1 MNQFVLE
8 RVVVSNWRF
17 SMAEKPTYESL
28 EKRIKELEKKAA
40 EHKQAE
46 EALKETEQKY
56 HHLTE
61 SLLDTVYEFD
71 RKGRFTYVNEAG
83 THMFGYSKEEILDGL
98 RVQDTMVEEVRDL
111 SQRAI
116 SEIFKGN
123 TTVGERT
130 FLRKDGTQFI
140 GEIHSGPIYKG
151 EEVVGVRGVLR
162 DITIS
167 KQAEEALRESE
178 LKFRGL
184 FDLSPQAIAVTEVET
199 GRLIDVND
207 TFCKVTKY
215 NKKEVLGRTTTELG
229 FYSKKDRNRFIGKLQ
244 PSGEIHGLEMDFKA
258 KDGSIINSVM
268 FARYIQLKGKT
279 FIITTFL
286 DMTERKRLE
295 SQLQQAYKMEAIG
308 TLAGGIAHDFNNLL
322 MGILGSTSLMLFN
335 IKSHHPH
342 YESLKNIE
350 KHVQSGAKLTKQLLG
365 IARGG
370 KYEVKPTDLNKL
382 LEKTS
387 EMFTRTSKDIRVYI
401 KYQTD
406 IWPVE
411 VDQSQIEQVL
421 LNLYV
426 NAWQAMPNGGDL
438 YLQSENV
445 FLDEDDV
452 RLLSLKPG
460 KCVRLSI
467 TDTGVG
473 MDEATTQRIF
483 DPFFTTKEMGRGTG
497 LGLASV
503 YGIIKNH
510 DGIID
515 VYSKK
520 GEGASFTI
528 YLPASDKQIIE
539 EKEMPREVLKGVEI
553 VLLVDDEDSIVDVG
567 EEILHM
573 MGYQVLA
580 ARSGKEAINIYQKNQ
595 ATIDIVILDM
605 IMPEMG
611 GEETYDKLKE
621 INPKVK
627 VLLSSGYSI
636 DGKAKEILEK
646 GCDGF
651 IQKPFTVEELSQK
664 IREILDKR

>member
-1 MNQFVLE
+1 MTK
-8 RVVVSNWRF
+8 R
-17 SMAEKPTYESL
+17 PTYEEL
-28 EKRIKELEKKAA
+28 VQRIKELEKKAV

-46 EALKETEQKY
+46 KALRESEQKY
-56 HHLTE
+56 QHLTE

-71 RKGRFTYVNEAG
+71 REGRFTYVNEAG
-83 THMFGYSKEEILDGL
+83 THMFGYSKEEILNGL

-140 GEIHSGPIYKG
+140 GQIHSGPIYKG
-151 EEVVGVRGVLR
+151 EEIVGVRGVLR

-215 NKKEVLGRTTTELG
+215 NREEVLGRTTTELG
-229 FYSKKDRNRFIGKLQ
+229 FYSKEDRNRFIGKLQ
-244 PSGEIHGLEMDFKA
+244 PSGEIHGFEMDFKA
-258 KDGSIINSVM
+258 KDGSILNSVM
-268 FARYIQLKGKT
+268 FARHIQLKGKT
-279 FIITTFL
+279 FIITAFL

-295 SQLQQAYKMEAIG
+295 AQLQQAHKMEAIG

-335 IKSHHPH
+335 IESNHPH
-342 YESLKNIE
+342 YENLKNIE

-365 IARGG
+365 IAKGG

-387 EMFTRTSKDIRVYI
+387 EMFSRTSKEIRVYT
-401 KYQTD
+401 KYQID

-411 VDQSQIEQVL
+411 VNQSQIEQVL

-426 NAWQAMPNGGDL
+426 NAWQAMPNGGEL
-438 YLQSENV
+438 YLQSENGT
-445 FLDEDDV
+445 LDEEDV
-452 RLLSLKPG
+452 RLLSIKPG
-460 KCVRLSI
+460 KCVKLSI

-473 MDEATTQRIF
+473 MDEATIQKIF
-483 DPFFTTKEMGRGTG
+483 DPFFTTKEWGRGTG

-515 VYSKK
+515 VSSKK
-520 GEGASFTI
+520 GEGATFTI
-528 YLPASDKQIIE
+528 YLPASNKKMIE
-539 EKEMPREVLKGVEI
+539 EKGVSEEILKGVEK
-553 VLLVDDEDSIVDVG
+553 VLLVDDEDTIIDVG
-567 EEILHM
+567 KKNLNM

-580 ARSGKEAINIYQKNQ
+580 TRSGKEAINIYQKNQ
-595 ATIDIVILDM
+595 AKIDIVILDM

-611 GEETYDKLKE
+611 GGETFDRLKK
-621 INPKVK
+621 INPRVK

-636 DGKAKEILEK
+636 DGEATEILER

-664 IREILDKR
+664 IREILDRR

>member
-1 MNQFVLE
+1 
-8 RVVVSNWRF
+8 
-17 SMAEKPTYESL
+17 MAEKPTYEEL
-28 EKRIKELEKKAA
+28 EKRIKELEKEAA
-40 EHKQAE
+40 EHKQAKE
-46 EALKETEQKY
+46 VLKETEQKY
-56 HHLTE
+56 RHLTE

-71 RKGRFTYVNEAG
+71 RQGKFTYVNEAG
-83 THMFGYSKEEILDGL
+83 THMFGYSKEEILNDL
-98 RVQDTMVEEVRDL
+98 QVQDTMVEEVRNL

-130 FLRKDGTQFI
+130 FLRKDGSQFI

-162 DITIS
+162 DITEQ
-167 KQAEEALRESE
+167 KQAEVALRESE

-184 FDLSPQAIAVTEVET
+184 FDLSPQAIAVTDVET

-215 NKKEVLGRTTTELG
+215 DKEELLGRTTTELG
-229 FYSKKDRNRFIGKLQ
+229 FYSKGDRDRFIGKLQ
-244 PSGEIHGLEMDFKA
+244 PTGKIHGLEMDFKA
-258 KDGSIINSVM
+258 KDGSALKSVM
-268 FARYIQLKGKT
+268 FARYLQLKGKT
-279 FIITTFL
+279 FIITAFL

-295 SQLQQAYKMEAIG
+295 SQLQQAHKMEAVG

-335 IKSHHPH
+335 ITSNHPH
-342 YESLKNIE
+342 YESLKNVE
-350 KHVQSGAKLTKQLLG
+350 QYVQSGAKLTKQLLG

-370 KYEVKPTDLNKL
+370 KYAVKPTDLNNL

-387 EMFTRTSKDIRVYI
+387 EMFRRTSKDIRIYA
-401 KYQTD
+401 KYQID

-426 NAWQAMPNGGDL
+426 NAWQAMPNGGEL

-445 FLDEDDV
+445 FLDEEHV
-452 RLLSLKPG
+452 RLLSFKPG
-460 KCVRLSI
+460 RCVKLTI

-473 MDEATTQRIF
+473 MDDATIQRIF

-515 VYSKK
+515 VFSKK
-520 GEGASFTI
+520 GDGATFSI

-539 EKEMPREVLKGVEI
+539 EKEMPRELLKGVEM

-567 EEILHM
+567 GEILHM
-573 MGYQVLA
+573 MGYQVLS
-580 ARSGKEAINIYQKNQ
+580 ARSGKEAVQLYQKSQ
-595 ATIDIVILDM
+595 ATIDIVVLDM

-611 GEETYDKLKE
+611 GEETYDTLKE

-664 IREILDKR
+664 IREILDKK

>member
-1 MNQFVLE
+1 M
-8 RVVVSNWRF
+8 
-17 SMAEKPTYESL
+17 
-28 EKRIKELEKKAA
+28 
-40 EHKQAE
+40 
-46 EALKETEQKY
+46 
-56 HHLTE
+56 
-61 SLLDTVYEFD
+61 
-71 RKGRFTYVNEAG
+71 
-83 THMFGYSKEEILDGL
+83 
-98 RVQDTMVEEVRDL
+98 
-111 SQRAI
+111 
-116 SEIFKGN
+116 
-123 TTVGERT
+123 
-130 FLRKDGTQFI
+130 
-140 GEIHSGPIYKG
+140 
-151 EEVVGVRGVLR
+151 
-162 DITIS
+162 
-167 KQAEEALRESE
+167 
-178 LKFRGL
+178 
-184 FDLSPQAIAVTEVET
+184 
-199 GRLIDVND
+199 
-207 TFCKVTKY
+207 
-215 NKKEVLGRTTTELG
+215 
-229 FYSKKDRNRFIGKLQ
+229 GKLR
-244 PSGEIHGLEMDFKA
+244 PSGEIHGFEMDFKA

-268 FARYIQLKGKT
+268 FARHIQLKGKI
-279 FIITTFL
+279 FIITAFL

-295 SQLQQAYKMEAIG
+295 VQLQQAHKMEAIG

-335 IKSHHPH
+335 ITSNHPH
-342 YESLKNIE
+342 YESLKNVE
-350 KHVQSGAKLTKQLLG
+350 QYVQSGAKLTKQLLG

-370 KYEVKPTDLNKL
+370 KYEVKPADLNKL

-387 EMFTRTSKDIRVYI
+387 EMFRRTSKDIRIYA
-401 KYQTD
+401 KYQTQ

-426 NAWQAMPNGGDL
+426 NAWQAMPDGGEL

-445 FLDEDDV
+445 FLDEEHV

-460 KCVRLSI
+460 RCVKLTI

-473 MDEATTQRIF
+473 MDETTIQRIF

-515 VYSKK
+515 VFSKK
-520 GEGASFTI
+520 GEGATFSI
-528 YLPASDKQIIE
+528 YLPASDKKIIE
-539 EKEMPREVLKGVEI
+539 EKEKPREILKGVEM

-567 EEILHM
+567 GEILHM
-573 MGYQVLA
+573 MGYQVLS
-580 ARSGKEAINIYQKNQ
+580 ARSGKEAVELYQKNQ
-595 ATIDIVILDM
+595 ATIDIVVLDM

-611 GEETYDKLKE
+611 GEETHDKLKE

-664 IREILDKR
+664 IREILDKK

>member
-1 MNQFVLE
+1 MP
-8 RVVVSNWRF
+8 
-17 SMAEKPTYESL
+17 EKQTYEAL
-28 EKRIKELEKKAA
+28 EKRIKELEKEAS
-40 EHKQAE
+40 ELKQAKA
-46 EALKETEQKY
+46 ALKESEQKY
-56 HHLTE
+56 RHLTE

-71 RKGRFTYVNEAG
+71 REGRFTYVNEAG
-83 THMFGYSKEEILDGL
+83 TRIFGYSKEEILNGL
-98 RVQDTMVEEVRDL
+98 RVQDTMVEKVQDL
-111 SQRAI
+111 SQRVI

-123 TTVGERT
+123 TTAGERT

-140 GEIHSGPIYKG
+140 GQIHSGPIYEG
-151 EEVVGVRGVLR
+151 NDVVGVRGVLR
-162 DITIS
+162 DITEQ

-184 FDLSPQAIAVTEVET
+184 FDLYPQAIALTEVET

-215 NKKEVLGRTTTELG
+215 NKEEVLGRTTTELG
-229 FYSKKDRNRFIGKLQ
+229 FYSNEDRDRFIGKLQ
-244 PSGEIHGLEMDFKA
+244 SLGEIHGFEMDFKV

-268 FARYIQLKGKT
+268 FARHIQLKGKI
-279 FIITTFL
+279 FIITAFL

-295 SQLQQAYKMEAIG
+295 TQLQQAHKMEAIG

-335 IKSHHPH
+335 ITSKHPH
-342 YESLKNIE
+342 YESLKNVE
-350 KHVQSGAKLTKQLLG
+350 QYVQSGAKLTKQLLG

-370 KYEVKPTDLNKL
+370 MYEVKPTDLNKL

-387 EMFTRTSKDIRVYI
+387 EVFSRTNKDIRVYT

-406 IWPVE
+406 IWPAE
-411 VDQSQIEQVL
+411 IDQSQIEQVL

-426 NAWQAMPNGGDL
+426 NAWQAMPHGGDL

-445 FLDEDDV
+445 LLDEERV
-452 RLLSLKPG
+452 RLLSLNSE
-460 KCVRLSI
+460 KCVKLTI
-467 TDTGVG
+467 ADTGIG
-473 MDEATTQRIF
+473 MDEATIQRIF

-510 DGIID
+510 DGIIE
-515 VYSKK
+515 VFSKK
-520 GEGASFTI
+520 GEGATFSI
-528 YLPASDKQIIE
+528 YLPASDKKIKE
-539 EKEMPREVLKGVEI
+539 EKEIPQEVLKGVEM

-573 MGYQVLA
+573 MGYQVLS
-580 ARSGKEAINIYQKNQ
+580 ARSGKEALELYKKSQ

-605 IMPEMG
+605 IMPKMG

-651 IQKPFTVEELSQK
+651 IQKPFTIEELSQK
-664 IREILDKR
+664 IREVLDKKEP

>member
-1 MNQFVLE
+1 
-8 RVVVSNWRF
+8 
-17 SMAEKPTYESL
+17 MAEKPTYEAL
-28 EKRIKELEKKAA
+28 EKRIKELEKEAA
-40 EHKQAE
+40 EHTQAK
-46 EALKETEQKY
+46 EALKESEEKY
-56 HHLTE
+56 RHLTE

-71 RKGRFTYVNEAG
+71 REGRFTYVNEAG
-83 THMFGYSKEEILDGL
+83 TRMFGYSKKETLNGL
-98 RVQDTMVEEVRDL
+98 GVQDTMVEEVQDL
-111 SQRAI
+111 SQGVI

-140 GEIHSGPIYKG
+140 GQIHSGPIYKG

-162 DITIS
+162 DITNQ
-167 KQAEEALRESE
+167 KRAEVALQESE

-184 FDLSPQAIAVTEVET
+184 FDLSPQGIALTEVET

-215 NKKEVLGRTTTELG
+215 NKEEVLGRTTTELG
-229 FYSKKDRNRFIGKLQ
+229 FYSNEDRNRFIGKLQ
-244 PSGEIHGLEMDFKA
+244 PSGEIHGFEMDFKA

-268 FARYIQLKGKT
+268 FARHIQLKGKT

-286 DMTERKRLE
+286 DVTERKRLE
-295 SQLQQAYKMEAIG
+295 SQLQQAHKMEAIG

-322 MGILGSTSLMLFN
+322 MGILGSTSLMIFN
-335 IKSHHPH
+335 ITSKHPH
-342 YESLKNIE
+342 YESLKNVE
-350 KHVQSGAKLTKQLLG
+350 QYVQSGAKLTKQLLG

-370 KYEVKPTDLNKL
+370 MYEVKPTDLNKL

-387 EMFTRTSKDIRVYI
+387 GVFSRTNKDIRVDT

-411 VDQSQIEQVL
+411 VDQGQIEQVL
-421 LNLYV
+421 FNLYV
-426 NAWQAMPNGGDL
+426 NAWQAMPNGGNL
-438 YLQSENV
+438 YLQSENI
-445 FLDEDDV
+445 LLNEEHV
-452 RLLSLKPG
+452 RLLSLNSE
-460 KCVRLSI
+460 KCVKLTI

-473 MDEATTQRIF
+473 MDEATIQRIF

-510 DGIID
+510 DGIIE
-515 VYSKK
+515 VFSKK
-520 GEGASFTI
+520 GEGATFSI
-528 YLPASDKQIIE
+528 YLPASDKQIKE
-539 EKEMPREVLKGVEI
+539 EKEMPKEVLKGVEM

-573 MGYQVLA
+573 MGYQVLS
-580 ARSGKEAINIYQKNQ
+580 ARSGKEAVELYQKNQ
-595 ATIDIVILDM
+595 ATIDIVVLDM

-627 VLLSSGYSI
+627 ILLSSGYSI

-651 IQKPFTVEELSQK
+651 IQKPFTIEELSQK
-664 IREILDKR
+664 IREVLDKKKET

>member
-1 MNQFVLE
+1 
-8 RVVVSNWRF
+8 
-17 SMAEKPTYESL
+17 
-28 EKRIKELEKKAA
+28 
-40 EHKQAE
+40 
-46 EALKETEQKY
+46 
-56 HHLTE
+56 
-61 SLLDTVYEFD
+61 
-71 RKGRFTYVNEAG
+71 
-83 THMFGYSKEEILDGL
+83 
-98 RVQDTMVEEVRDL
+98 
-111 SQRAI
+111 
-116 SEIFKGN
+116 
-123 TTVGERT
+123 
-130 FLRKDGTQFI
+130 
-140 GEIHSGPIYKG
+140 
-151 EEVVGVRGVLR
+151 
-162 DITIS
+162 
-167 KQAEEALRESE
+167 
-178 LKFRGL
+178 
-184 FDLSPQAIAVTEVET
+184 
-199 GRLIDVND
+199 
-207 TFCKVTKY
+207 
-215 NKKEVLGRTTTELG
+215 
-229 FYSKKDRNRFIGKLQ
+229 
-244 PSGEIHGLEMDFKA
+244 MDFKA

-268 FARYIQLKGKT
+268 FARHIQLKGKI
-279 FIITTFL
+279 FIITAFL

-295 SQLQQAYKMEAIG
+295 VQLQQAHKMEAIG

-335 IKSHHPH
+335 ITSNHPH
-342 YESLKNIE
+342 YESLKNVE
-350 KHVQSGAKLTKQLLG
+350 QYVQSGAKLTKQLLG

-370 KYEVKPTDLNKL
+370 KYEVKPADLNKL

-387 EMFTRTSKDIRVYI
+387 EMFRRTSKDIRIYA
-401 KYQTD
+401 KYQTQ

-426 NAWQAMPNGGDL
+426 NAWQAMPDGGEL

-445 FLDEDDV
+445 FLDEEHV

-460 KCVRLSI
+460 RCVKLTI

-473 MDEATTQRIF
+473 MDETTIQRIF

-515 VYSKK
+515 VFSKK
-520 GEGASFTI
+520 GEGATFSI
-528 YLPASDKQIIE
+528 YLPASDKKIIE
-539 EKEMPREVLKGVEI
+539 EKEKPREILKGVEM

-567 EEILHM
+567 GEILHM
-573 MGYQVLA
+573 MGYQVLS
-580 ARSGKEAINIYQKNQ
+580 ARSGKEAVELYQKNQ
-595 ATIDIVILDM
+595 ATIDIVVLDM

-611 GEETYDKLKE
+611 GEETHDKLKE

-664 IREILDKR
+664 IREILDKK

>member
-1 MNQFVLE
+1 
-8 RVVVSNWRF
+8 
-17 SMAEKPTYESL
+17 MAEKPTYEAL
-28 EKRIKELEKKAA
+28 EKRIKELEKEDA
-40 EHKQAE
+40 EYTQAK
-46 EALKETEQKY
+46 EALKESEQKY
-56 HHLTE
+56 RHLTE

-71 RKGRFTYVNEAG
+71 LEGRFTYVNEAG
-83 THMFGYSKEEILDGL
+83 TRMFGYSKKEILNGL
-98 RVQDTMVEEVRDL
+98 RVQDTMVKEAREL
-111 SQRAI
+111 SQGVI

-130 FLRKDGTQFI
+130 FLRKDGTHFI

-162 DITIS
+162 DITEQ
-167 KQAEEALRESE
+167 KQAEVALRESE

-184 FDLSPQAIAVTEVET
+184 FDLSPQAIALTEVET

-207 TFCKVTKY
+207 TFCKITKY
-215 NKKEVLGRTTTELG
+215 NKEEVLGRTTTELG
-229 FYSKKDRNRFIGKLQ
+229 FYSKEDRGRFIGKLQ
-244 PSGEIHGLEMDFKA
+244 ATGEIHGFEMDFKA
-258 KDGSIINSVM
+258 KNGSIINSVM

-279 FIITTFL
+279 FIITAFL
-286 DMTERKRLE
+286 DITERKRLE
-295 SQLQQAYKMEAIG
+295 SQLQQAHKMEAIG

-335 IKSHHPH
+335 ITSKHPH
-342 YESLKNIE
+342 YESLKNVE
-350 KHVQSGAKLTKQLLG
+350 QYVQSGAKLTKQLLG

-370 KYEVKPTDLNKL
+370 MYEVKPTDLNKL

-387 EMFTRTSKDIRVYI
+387 GVFSRTNKDIRVYA

-411 VDQSQIEQVL
+411 VDQGQIEQVL
-421 LNLYV
+421 FNLYV

-445 FLDEDDV
+445 FLDEEHV
-452 RLLSLKPG
+452 KLLSLNSE
-460 KCVRLSI
+460 KCVKLTI
-467 TDTGVG
+467 ADTGVG
-473 MDEATTQRIF
+473 MDEATIQRIF

-510 DGIID
+510 DGIIE
-515 VYSKK
+515 VFSKK
-520 GEGASFTI
+520 GEGATFSI
-528 YLPASDKQIIE
+528 YLPASDKKIKE
-539 EKEMPREVLKGVEI
+539 EKEMPREVLKGVEM

-573 MGYQVLA
+573 MGYQVLS
-580 ARSGKEAINIYQKNQ
+580 ARSGKEAVELYQKNQ
-595 ATIDIVILDM
+595 ATIDIVVLDM
-605 IMPEMG
+605 IMPKMG

-621 INPKVK
+621 INPKAK

-636 DGKAKEILEK
+636 DGKAKTILEK

-651 IQKPFTVEELSQK
+651 IQKPFTIEELSQK
-664 IREILDKR
+664 IREVLDKKEP

>member
-1 MNQFVLE
+1 
-8 RVVVSNWRF
+8 
-17 SMAEKPTYESL
+17 MAEKPTYESL

-83 THMFGYSKEEILDGL
+83 THMFGYSKEEILNGL
-98 RVQDTMVEEVRDL
+98 RVQDTMVEEVREL
-111 SQRAI
+111 SQRII

-162 DITIS
+162 DITTS

-215 NKKEVLGRTTTELG
+215 NKEEVLGRTTTELG
-229 FYSKKDRNRFIGKLQ
+229 FYSKEDRNRFIGKLQ

>member
-1 MNQFVLE
+1 
-8 RVVVSNWRF
+8 
-17 SMAEKPTYESL
+17 MAEKPTYKEL
-28 EKRIKELEKKAA
+28 EQRIKEFEKEAA
-40 EHKQAE
+40 EHTQAK
-46 EALKETEQKY
+46 EAAKKTEQRY
-56 HHLTE
+56 QHLTE
-61 SLLDTVYEFD
+61 SLLGTVYEFD
-71 RKGRFTYVNEAG
+71 QEGRFTYVNEAG
-83 THMFGYSKEEILDGL
+83 TRMFGYSKEEILNGL
-98 RVQDTMVEEVRDL
+98 RVQDTMVEDVQDL
-111 SQRAI
+111 SQGVI
-116 SEIFKGN
+116 SEIFNGN

-151 EEVVGVRGVLR
+151 EKVVGVRGVLR
-162 DITIS
+162 DITTS
-167 KQAEEALRESE
+167 KQAEVALRESE

-184 FDLSPQAIAVTEVET
+184 FDLSPQAIALTEVET

-215 NKKEVLGRTTTELG
+215 NKEEVLGRTTTELG
-229 FYSKKDRNRFIGKLQ
+229 FYSKEDRNRFIGKLQ
-244 PSGEIHGLEMDFKA
+244 PSGEIHGFEMDFKA
-258 KDGSIINSVM
+258 KDDSIINSVM
-268 FARYIQLKGKT
+268 FARHIQLKGKI
-279 FIITTFL
+279 FIITAFL

-295 SQLQQAYKMEAIG
+295 TQLQQAHKMEAIG

-335 IKSHHPH
+335 ITSNHPH
-342 YESLKNIE
+342 YESLKNVE
-350 KHVQSGAKLTKQLLG
+350 QYVQSGAKLTKQLLG

-370 KYEVKPTDLNKL
+370 KYEVKPADLNKL

-387 EMFTRTSKDIRVYI
+387 EMFRRTSKDIRIYA
-401 KYQTD
+401 KYQTE

-426 NAWQAMPNGGDL
+426 NAWQAMPDGGEL

-445 FLDEDDV
+445 FLDEEHV

-460 KCVRLSI
+460 RCVKLTI

-473 MDEATTQRIF
+473 MDETTIQRIF

-515 VYSKK
+515 VFSKK
-520 GEGASFTI
+520 GEGATFSI
-528 YLPASDKQIIE
+528 YLPASDKKIIE
-539 EKEMPREVLKGVEI
+539 EKEMPREILKGVEM

-567 EEILHM
+567 GEILHM
-573 MGYQVLA
+573 MGYQVLS
-580 ARSGKEAINIYQKNQ
+580 ARSGKEAVELYQKNQ
-595 ATIDIVILDM
+595 ATIDIVVLDM

-611 GEETYDKLKE
+611 GEETHDKLKE

-664 IREILDKR
+664 IREILDKK

>member
-1 MNQFVLE
+1 
-8 RVVVSNWRF
+8 
-17 SMAEKPTYESL
+17 MAEKPPCEAL
-28 EKRIKELEKKAA
+28 EKKINELEKGAA
-40 EHKQAE
+40 EFKQTE
-46 EALKETEQKY
+46 EALQESEQKY
-56 HHLTE
+56 RHLTE

-71 RKGRFTYVNEAG
+71 REGRFTYVNEAG
-83 THMFGYSKEEILDGL
+83 THMFGYSKEEILNGL
-98 RVQDTMVEEVRDL
+98 RVQDTIVEEVRDL
-111 SQRAI
+111 SQRVI

-140 GEIHSGPIYKG
+140 GQIHSGPIYKG

-162 DITIS
+162 DITEQ
-167 KQAEEALRESE
+167 KQAEVALRESE

-184 FDLSPQAIAVTEVET
+184 FDLCPQAIAVTEVET
-199 GRLIDVND
+199 GRLIDVNN
-207 TFCKVTKY
+207 TFCKITKY
-215 NKKEVLGRTTTELG
+215 NKEEVLGRTTTELE
-229 FYSKKDRNRFIGKLQ
+229 FYSKEDRSKFIGKLQ
-244 PSGEIHGLEMDFKA
+244 PTGEIHGLEMDFKA
-258 KDGSIINSVM
+258 KDGSIINSMM

-279 FIITTFL
+279 FIITAFL

-295 SQLQQAYKMEAIG
+295 SQLQQAHKMEAIG

-335 IKSHHPH
+335 IKSNHPH
-342 YESLKNIE
+342 YESLKNVE
-350 KHVQSGAKLTKQLLG
+350 QHVQSGAKLTKQLLG

-370 KYEVKPTDLNKL
+370 KYEVKPTDLNRL

-387 EMFTRTSKDIRVYI
+387 EMFSRTTKDIMVYT

-445 FLDEDDV
+445 FLDEEHL

-460 KCVRLSI
+460 RCVRLTI

-473 MDEATTQRIF
+473 MDEATVQRIF

-515 VYSKK
+515 VFSKK
-520 GEGASFTI
+520 GEGATFTI

-539 EKEMPREVLKGVEI
+539 EKETPREVLKGVEM

-573 MGYQVLA
+573 MGYQVLS
-580 ARSGKEAINIYQKNQ
+580 ARSGKEAVELYQKSQ
-595 ATIDIVILDM
+595 ATIDIVVLDL

-627 VLLSSGYSI
+627 ALLSSGYSM

-664 IREILDKR
+664 IREILDKK